1 MSLENALET
10 LAKAI
15 NNHADAIRGAGSVP
29 AVGEDLTREEINQ
42 AEDHNEKAAAEK
54 AKADKA
60 AADKKAK
67 AAADKAAADKKAKA
81 DKAAADK
88 AAAEKAAAEEQ
99 DKEEAS
105 AGDDEANELTE
116 ADLIAAFSKY
126 LPKDLSKEERAKR
139 APAIKK
145 FLTGK
150 GAAKATELN
159 PSDYAEAIDFVNGL
173 IAELDADGGDEDDL
187 L

>member
-88 AAAEKAAAEEQ
+88 AAADKKATEDAATEE
-99 DKEEAS
+99 
-105 AGDDEANELTE
+105 GTELTE
-116 ADLIAAFSKY
+116 EDLIAAFSKY

-139 APAIKK
+139 APTIKK
-145 FLTGK
+145 FLTAK
-150 GAAKATELN
+150 GAAKATELD
-159 PSDYAEAIDFVNGL
+159 PSDYAEAIELVEGL
-173 IAELDADGGDEDDL
+173 LAQLDGESSDEDDL